1 MLGKPPPPV
10 SEKASPYAPPA
21 PQGPLVFE
29 QWQGVNTNTD
39 RAGVPDQ
46 QAYWIDGFFPLAPR
60 KLRAM
65 PGIGSAI
72 YTAPGILTIV
82 YYEFYNLGSVTVP
95 TVEYAAVLLSDG
107 SVVQVNVATLAVT
120 TILSAGTIQNATVG
134 QLQFN
139 QYGQQYL
146 IIVANQTNGYWL
158 WDGTNVYAAGTLS
171 PTVVLT
177 DTGSAYKTAPSVT
190 ASGGFG
196 SGATFVATI
205 GGGLV
210 TNVTVVSPGSG
221 YQAGDIVTLTFTG
234 GNSAGSGATFTAN
247 MNDLVGSGASFTA
260 NMQLI
265 GAVGH
270 GINSYTIAS
279 VTINAGGSNYSQFTT
294 LSISGSGFTVHSQP
308 TLAPVIVGGVITN
321 VIVVGGGVFYDTV
334 TPNVLVLA
342 TDAGQWYISSVTV
355 NATGSGYS
363 GSTVLTVAGG
373 DSPIAQATL
382 TPVIVAG
389 AITSVNV
396 TNGGIYRGP
405 SPAPS
410 IAAVDSVTNAAA
422 TVQLMPFGVQGTTVD
437 TYSGHVWVVNGPLI
451 QWTAPGSVSDFA
463 TSDGGGALTS
473 NSSVLKA
480 GYTKVISD
488 NGFLYLVGDSSVD
501 YISGVQTAGSPPTTT
516 FTLQNADPETGTPFA
531 ATVIAVGQGIA
542 FANSWGAQELLG
554 SSAQKTSE
562 MLDGVYGT
570 GFNAFGNLLNTSVQP
585 SMAKAIV
592 FDKKVTVLLLTIID
606 PVSQATQNKLLIR
619 HGNIWFASLQDVT
632 ITMVRTQEI
641 NSNFVCY
648 GTDGTHIYPLFNT
661 PSTAFQKTVRSKFW
675 DAPGGIEY
683 VKTSVNLWGLLN
695 VGSTTD
701 ATFTVNVDSA
711 GSASNTYTYTPAAT
725 GHYNIP
731 PTAVGQQG
739 VLTGL
744 TIQTNAAD
752 ITLVAFKMLDEIV
765 QYLA

>member
-1 MLGKPPPPV
+1 MLGRPPPPAT
-10 SEKASPYAPPA
+10 EKASPYAPPA
-21 PQGPLVFE
+21 PQAPLAFE

-46 QAYWIDGFFPLAPR
+46 QAYWIDGFFPIAPR
-60 KLRAM
+60 KLRVM

-82 YYEFYNLGSVTVP
+82 YYEFYNLGSVTVSS
-95 TVEYAAVLLSDG
+95 VAYAAVLLSDG
-107 SVVQVNVATLAVT
+107 SVVQVNVATHAVT
-120 TILSAGTIQNATVG
+120 PILPAGTIQNATIG

-158 WDGTNVYAAGTLS
+158 WDGTNLYDAGTLS

-196 SGATFVATI
+196 SGATFVATV

-210 TNVTVVSPGSG
+210 TNVTVVNPGSG
-221 YQAGDIVTLTFTG
+221 YQVGDVVTLTFTG
-234 GNSAGSGATFTAN
+234 GNSGGTGATFTAV
-247 MNDLVGSGASFTA
+247 MSDTAGSGASLTVAVASTFIGHT
-260 NMQLI
+260 LI
-265 GAVGH
+265 YYISSITV
-270 GINSYTIAS
+270 
-279 VTINAGGSNYSQFTT
+279 NAGGSNYSRFTT
-294 LSISGSGFTVHSQP
+294 INLSGPSVGGINTAA

-321 VIVVGGGVFYDTV
+321 VIVVNGGSYSNGGS
-334 TPNVLVLA
+334 TPSFTAVA
-342 TDAGQWYISSVTV
+342 SDAGQWFIASVTV

-373 DSPIAQATL
+373 SSPLAQATL

-396 TNGGIYRGP
+396 TNGGIYQGSTP
-405 SPAPS
+405 PS

-422 TVQLMPFGVQGTTVD
+422 TVELMPFGVQGTTVD

-451 QWTAPGSVSDFA
+451 QWTAPGSVSDFS

-473 NSSVLKA
+473 NSSVLRA

-501 YISGVQTAGSPPTTT
+501 YISGVQTTGSPPTTT
-516 FTLQNADPETGTPFA
+516 FTLQNADPETGTAFA

-554 SSAQKTSE
+554 SAAQKTSE

-570 GFNAFGNLLNTSVQP
+570 GFDVLGNLLNTSIQP
-585 SMAKAIV
+585 SMAKAII
-592 FDKKVTVLLLTIID
+592 FNKKVTVLLLTIID
-606 PVSQATQNKLLIR
+606 PVSGTRQNKLLIR
-619 HGNIWFASLQDVT
+619 HGNVWFASLQDVT
-632 ITMVRTQEI
+632 LTMVRTQEV
-641 NSNFVCY
+641 NSYLTCW

-661 PSTAFQKTVRSKFW
+661 PSTAFAKTVQSKLW
-675 DAPGGIEY
+675 DAPGGIEFL
-683 VKTSVNLWGLLN
+683 KSAVNLFGLLN
-695 VGSTTD
+695 VTSLSSP
-701 ATFTVNVDSA
+701 TFTVRIDNETAS
-711 GSASNTYTYTPAAT
+711 SNTYTYTPAAT
-725 GHYNIP
+725 GYYVMP
-731 PTAVGQQG
+731 PSSVGQQG

-744 TIQTNAAD
+744 TVQTSAAD
-752 ITLVAFKMLDEIV
+752 ITMVTFKMLDEIV
-765 QYLA
+765 GYRA

>member
-1 MLGKPPPPV
+1 MLGKPPPPTT
-10 SEKASPYAPPA
+10 EKASPYAPPA
-21 PQGPLVFE
+21 PQGPLAFE

-46 QAYWIDGFFPLAPR
+46 QAYWIDGFFPIAPR
-60 KLRAM
+60 KLRVL

-95 TVEYAAVLLSDG
+95 SVAYAAVLLSDG
-107 SVVQVNVATLAVT
+107 SVVQVNVATQAVT
-120 TILSAGTIQNATVG
+120 PILPAGTIQNATIG

-158 WDGTNVYAAGTLS
+158 WDGTNLYGAGTLS

-177 DTGSAYKTAPSVT
+177 DTGAAYQTAPSVT

-210 TNVTVVSPGSG
+210 TDVTVVTPGSG
-221 YQAGDIVTLTFTG
+221 YQVGDVVTLTFTG
-234 GNSAGSGATFTAN
+234 GNSSGSGATFTAN

-265 GAVGH
+265 GGGH
-270 GINSYTIAS
+270 GSNSYTIAS
-279 VTINAGGSNYSQFTT
+279 VTINAGGSNYSIFTT
-294 LSISGSGFTVHSQP
+294 LIISGSGFTVHSQP

-342 TDAGQWYISSVTV
+342 SDAGQWFIASVTV

-373 DSPIAQATL
+373 SSPLAQATL
-382 TPVIVAG
+382 APVIVSG
-389 AITSVNV
+389 AITSVHV
-396 TNGGIYRGP
+396 TNGGLYSGP
-405 SPAPS
+405 TPVPS
-410 IAAVDSVTNAAA
+410 IAAVDSVHNAAA
-422 TVQLMPFGVQGTTVD
+422 IVELMPFGVQGTTVD

-451 QWTAPGSVSDFA
+451 QWTAPGSVSDFS
-463 TSDGGGALTS
+463 TSNGGGALTS
-473 NSSVLKA
+473 NSSVLRA

-501 YISGVQTAGSPPTTT
+501 YISGVQTTGSPPTTT
-516 FTLQNADPETGTPFA
+516 FTLQNADPETGTAFA

-554 SSAQKTSE
+554 SAAQKTSE

-570 GFNAFGNLLNTSVQP
+570 GFDVLGNLLNTSIQP
-585 SMAKAIV
+585 SMAKAII
-592 FDKKVTVLLLTIID
+592 FNKKVTVLLLTIID
-606 PVSQATQNKLLIR
+606 PVSGTRQNKLLIR
-619 HGNIWFASLQDVT
+619 HGNVWFASLQDVT
-632 ITMVRTQEI
+632 LTMVRTQEV
-641 NSNFVCY
+641 NSYLTCW

-661 PSTAFQKTVRSKFW
+661 PSTAFAKTVQSKLW
-675 DAPGGIEY
+675 DAPGGIEFL
-683 VKTSVNLWGLLN
+683 KSSVNLFGLLN
-695 VGSTTD
+695 VTSLSSP
-701 ATFTVNVDSA
+701 TFTVRIDNETAS
-711 GSASNTYTYTPAAT
+711 SNTYTYAPAAT
-725 GHYNIP
+725 GYYVMP
-731 PTAVGQQG
+731 PSSVGQQG
-739 VLTGL
+739 VLTGF
-744 TIQTNAAD
+744 TVQTSAAD
-752 ITLVAFKMLDEIV
+752 ITLVTFKMLDEIV
-765 QYLA
+765 GYRA

>member
-72 YTAPGILTIV
+72 YTAPGGLTIV

-107 SVVQVNVATLAVT
+107 SVWQVNVATSAT
-120 TILSAGTIQNATVG
+120 TNILSAGTIQNTTVG
-134 QLQFN
+134 QIQFN

-146 IIVANQTNGYWL
+146 IIVANQTDGYWL
-158 WDGTNVYAAGTLS
+158 WDGTNLYGAGTLS

-177 DTGSAYKTAPSVT
+177 GTGAAYHTAPSVT

-265 GAVGH
+265 GAGH
-270 GINSYTIAS
+270 GSNSYTIAS
-279 VTINAGGSNYSQFTT
+279 VTVNAGGSNYSQFTT
-294 LSISGSGFTVHSQP
+294 LIISGSGFTVHSQP

-363 GSTVLTVAGG
+363 GSTALTVAGG

-382 TPVIVAG
+382 TPVIVGG
-389 AITSVNV
+389 AITRVNV

-410 IAAVDSVTNAAA
+410 IAAVDSVVNASA
-422 TVQLMPFGVQGTTVD
+422 TMQLMPFGVQGTTVD

-480 GYTKVISD
+480 GYTKVISV

-501 YISGVQTAGSPPTTT
+501 YISGVQTTGSPPTTT

-531 ATVIAVGQGIA
+531 ATVIAVGQGID

-570 GFNAFGNLLNTSVQP
+570 GFDKLGNLLVGSVQP
-585 SMAKAIV
+585 SMAKAII
-592 FDKKVTVLLLTIID
+592 FDKKVTVLLLTITD
-606 PVSQATQNKLLIR
+606 PVAGTNQNKLLIR
-619 HGNIWFASLQDVT
+619 HGSLWFASLQDVT
-632 ITMVRTQEI
+632 LTMVRTQEI

-661 PSTAFQKTVRSKFW
+661 ASTAFQKTVQSKLW
-675 DAPGGIEY
+675 DAPGGIEFL
-683 VKTSVNLWGLLN
+683 KTAVNLFGLLN
-695 VGSTTD
+695 VGSLSSP
-701 ATFTVNVDSA
+701 TFTVRIDNETAS
-711 GSASNTYTYTPAAT
+711 SNTYSYTPAAT
-725 GHYNIP
+725 GYYVMP
-731 PTAVGQQG
+731 PSAIGQQG
-739 VLTGL
+739 VLTGF
-744 TIQTNAAD
+744 TVQTSAAD
-752 ITLVAFKMLDEIV
+752 ITLVALKMLDEIV
-765 QYLA
+765 GYRA